1 MRGIG
6 IFPRG
11 IGAPP
16 FHLAQE
22 LASPERCGRSLP
34 RGGEAPRGPRIR
46 AERVR
51 CAPLGGGSASLSF
64 CFLVCPG
71 RCYRVRGCVWLKRG
85 DPPTPSAP
93 SGAPAPPVRLSA
105 PALSGAEGHK
115 EGDPLLAER
124 RGFVTTTPG
133 LSAVSGQRDR
143 VKEPCVNIQ
152 LVARPRSHVRPGRG
166 PDLCVS
172 VAFRSGWRSRSGN
185 TP

>member
-1 MRGIG
+1 MWEVTPAARRGTAG
-6 IFPRG
+6 TQNSGRAG
-11 IGAPP
+11 SLCALGRR
-16 FHLAQE
+16 LSLSE
-22 LASPERCGRSLP
+22 LLLSRLP
-34 RGGEAPRGPRIR
+34 RALLPRP
-46 AERVR
+46 
-51 CAPLGGGSASLSF
+51 
-64 CFLVCPG
+64 
-71 RCYRVRGCVWLKRG
+71 GCVWLKRG

-93 SGAPAPPVRLSA
+93 SVAPAPPVRLSA

-115 EGDPLLAER
+115 EGDPVLAER

-152 LVARPRSHVRPGRG
+152 LVACPRSHVRPGRG

-172 VAFRSGWRSRSGN
+172 VAFRSGWRSRPGN